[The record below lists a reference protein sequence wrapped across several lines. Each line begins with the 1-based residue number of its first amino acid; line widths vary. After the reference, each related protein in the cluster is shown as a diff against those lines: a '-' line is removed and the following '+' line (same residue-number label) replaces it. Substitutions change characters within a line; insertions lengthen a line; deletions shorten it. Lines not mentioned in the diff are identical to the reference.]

1 MLIFIYL
8 VSLVILISLLNQ
20 YCLKNNYLVSETGDA
35 HQKFA
40 SNTKI
45 PLTGGVFIY
54 LGLLFLFN
62 HLSFLLIIFS
72 IFIFSLG
79 FISDLKLIKSAN
91 RRLIIQTL
99 IVLSF
104 ILLSN
109 LQITNTRIYFLDDL
123 LSVKYVNHLFVIFC
137 VLILINGSNFFDGLN
152 TLNIGYFLY
161 VSLIINYLILNDV
174 IYVSDH
180 QIYKNL
186 TFILLFAYVLNF
198 INKIFLGDSGS
209 YLLGFFFSVILIN
222 LYDVNNH
229 ISPFYIILLVW
240 YPCYENLFSI
250 VRKKIL
256 NRSSMKPDSNHLHQL
271 IFFFIKKKFL
281 IKTIYANL
289 LSANLIN
296 IFNFLVFLISSN
308 FISKTKIIIICI
320 ILKLIIYTFTYYILF
335 NYRYKKL

>member
-8 VSLVILISLLNQ
+8 ISLVILIGLLNQ
-20 YCLKNNYLVSETGDA
+20 YCLKNNYLLSETGDA

-40 SNTKI
+40 SNSKI

-54 LGLLFLFN
+54 LGFLFLFN
-62 HLSFLLIIFS
+62 YLSLLLFIFS
-72 IFIFSLG
+72 ILIFFLG
-79 FISDLKLIKSAN
+79 LISDLKLIKSAN
-91 RRLIIQTL
+91 RRLLIQTS
-99 IVLSF
+99 IVLIF
-104 ILLSN
+104 VLLSN
-109 LQITNTRIYFLDDL
+109 LQITETKIYFFNNL
-123 LSVKYVNHLFVIFC
+123 LSIEYVNHLFVIFC

-152 TLNIGYFLY
+152 TLNIGYFLFI
-161 VSLIINYLILNDV
+161 SLIINYLILNNIIFVNENDM
-174 IYVSDH
+174 
-180 QIYKNL
+180 YKNL
-186 TFILLFAYVLNF
+186 TFILLFTYFLNF
-198 INKIFLGDSGS
+198 KNKIFLGDSGS
-209 YLLGFFFSVILIN
+209 YLLGFFFSVLLIN

-229 ISPFYIILLVW
+229 ISPYYIVLLVW

-250 VRKKIL
+250 VRKKIF

-296 IFNFLVFLISSN
+296 IFNFIVFLISSN
-308 FISKTKIIIICI
+308 FISKTKIVIFFIIFN
-320 ILKLIIYTFTYYILF
+320 LIVYTFTYYVLF

>member
-161 VSLIINYLILNDV
+161 VSLIINYLIL
-174 IYVSDH
+174 
-180 QIYKNL
+180 K
-186 TFILLFAYVLNF
+186 
-198 INKIFLGDSGS
+198 
-209 YLLGFFFSVILIN
+209 
-222 LYDVNNH
+222 
-229 ISPFYIILLVW
+229 
-240 YPCYENLFSI
+240 
-250 VRKKIL
+250 
-256 NRSSMKPDSNHLHQL
+256 
-271 IFFFIKKKFL
+271 
-281 IKTIYANL
+281 
-289 LSANLIN
+289 
-296 IFNFLVFLISSN
+296 
-308 FISKTKIIIICI
+308 
-320 ILKLIIYTFTYYILF
+320 
-335 NYRYKKL
+335 